1 MGFFENL
8 AGGFAVALSASN
20 LFYCALGAILGT
32 AIGVLPGLGPPATIA
47 LLLPVTFRMEP
58 VSAVIM
64 LAGIFYGAMYG
75 GSTTSILLNIPGEAA
90 SVITCLDGYK
100 MARNG
105 RAGAALGISALG
117 SFIAGTLAVL
127 GVSIMAPT
135 LASFALKFGP
145 PEYFCLVFLGLM
157 MAIYL
162 SEESVLKGLMMG
174 VLGLLLG
181 TIGLDPVDGTPRF
194 TLGVSRL
201 TDGIDFVVMVMGLF
215 GLAEILCNLEAPE
228 NREVFKTALK
238 GLLPTRQ
245 DWRQCWAP
253 VLRGSV
259 LGFFIGVLPGGG
271 AIISSFAAYAVEKR
285 LSKHPEQFGKGAI
298 EGVAAPEAANNAAST
313 SSFIPLLTLGIPGN
327 ASIAMI
333 FVALMIHGIR
343 PGPLLLQEHPNLFWG
358 VIASMYIGNVLLLG
372 LNLPLIGFWV
382 RMLKV
387 PYRYLAVVVVVVCVI
402 GAYSVNNSAWDVGM
416 MVFFGVMGYL
426 LRKFAFPASPF
437 ILAMILGPM
446 LEKTLQQSLIAS
458 GGDFMTFLNRPISAS
473 LLLGRGVPHAD
484 AAGQEDMEE
493 TINRQTKGEQYETQ
507 MLIGNHF
514 GSLHPLRTSLLG
526 DGRRGKVAFP
536 ADHDLHRF
544 RPGGRDGHAGAAP
557 LRRDEKDPGRRHAGG
572 QHGRA
577 PTRSLP

>member
-1 MGFFENL
+1 MDFFQNL
-8 AGGFAVALSASN
+8 AGGFAVALTASN
-20 LFYCALGAILGT
+20 LFYCAIGAILGT

-47 LLLPVTFRMEP
+47 LLLPVTFKMDP

-64 LAGIFYGAMYG
+64 LSGIFYGAMYG

-90 SVITCLDGYK
+90 SVVTCLDGYK

-105 RAGAALGISALG
+105 RAGAALGISAIG
-117 SFIAGTLAVL
+117 SFIAASLSVL
-127 GVSIMAPT
+127 GISILAPA

-145 PEYFCLVFLGLM
+145 PEYFCLVLLGLM
-157 MAIYL
+157 MAVYL
-162 SEESVLKGLMMG
+162 SEESVLKGMMMG

-181 TIGLDPVDGTPRF
+181 TIGLDPVSGSQRF
-194 TLGVSRL
+194 TFGVSRL
-201 TDGIDFVVMVMGLF
+201 TDGVDFVVMVMGLF

-228 NREVFKTALK
+228 NREIFKTALK
-238 GLLPTRQ
+238 GLLPTRE
-245 DWRQCWAP
+245 DWRQCWAS
-253 VLRGSV
+253 VLRGSTI
-259 LGFFIGVLPGGG
+259 GFFIGVLPGGG

-285 LSKHPEQFGKGAI
+285 LSKHPERFGNGAI

-343 PGPLLLQEHPNLFWG
+343 PGPLLLQDHPQLFWG
-358 VIASMYIGNVLLLG
+358 VIASMYIGNVMLLG
-372 LNLPLIGFWV
+372 LNLPLVGFWV

-402 GAYSVNNSAWDVGM
+402 GAYSVNNSTWDVGM
-416 MVFFGVMGYL
+416 MVFFGVVGYL

-458 GGDFMTFLNRPISAS
+458 GGDFFTFINRPISAT
-473 LLLGRGVPHAD
+473 LLV
-484 AAGQEDMEE
+484 AAAF
-493 TINRQTKGEQYETQ
+493 
-507 MLIGNHF
+507 LILTPAVKHIW
-514 GSLHPLRTSLLG
+514 
-526 DGRRGKVAFP
+526 GKYR
-536 ADHDLHRF
+536 L
-544 RPGGRDGHAGAAP
+544 
-557 LRRDEKDPGRRHAGG
+557 
-572 QHGRA
+572 
-577 PTRSLP
+577 